1 MLLIRYKLSLSHNI
15 QLPNRFSCVL
25 NMLKWYGSDHSILQ
39 EELSM
44 LKTISLTIY
53 NVMKSYGGREDI

>member
-15 QLPNRFSCVL
+15 QYFNRFSCVL
-25 NMLKWYGSDHSILQ
+25 KWYGNDHPILQ
-39 EELSM
+39 EEVSM

-53 NVMKSYGGREDI
+53 KVMKLSDGRNDI